1 MLSDSEDEQ
10 KNAELHNIT
19 INEHYA
25 KAFQYR
31 KEREE
36 LDKRMRI
43 TPPTSRSDS
52 SGLKLRPGWVR
63 MYLNQTLKKRKQTQ
77 NPPNQKTRMAK
88 K

>member
-10 KNAELHNIT
+10 KNAELHIT

-36 LDKRMRI
+36 LDKRMAI
-43 TPPTSRSDS
+43 IPPDI
-52 SGLKLRPGWVR
+52 PV
-63 MYLNQTLKKRKQTQ
+63 
-77 NPPNQKTRMAK
+77 
-88 K
+88 